1 MNEPTTSPWGPL
13 KRMRA
18 IADGIFEVLPEGGNG
33 THVMISDPVAEAR
46 LSKPARSRAILFE
59 GYHCYGSAHESG
71 WAIPVWELAE
81 LHDAFFSGA
90 RCILEQGPASYLRKR
105 LAQFNADYLT
115 EVSDSG

>member
-1 MNEPTTSPWGPL
+1 
-13 KRMRA
+13 MRA

-33 THVMISDPVAEAR
+33 THVMISDPVAAVR

-81 LHDAFFSGA
+81 LHEAFFSGA

-105 LAQFNADYLT
+105 LAQFNADYLA
-115 EVSDSG
+115 EVSDSA